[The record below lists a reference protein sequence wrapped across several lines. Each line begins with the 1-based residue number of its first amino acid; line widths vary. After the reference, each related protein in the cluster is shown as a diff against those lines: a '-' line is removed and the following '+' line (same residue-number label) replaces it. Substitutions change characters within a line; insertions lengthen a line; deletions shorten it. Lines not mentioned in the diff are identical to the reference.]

1 MLRLLGETA
10 MLTKAARR
18 QRKRTWSGNAED
30 TMDPERSDTQVGED
44 PVARLERAFIA
55 EYLDARGYDA
65 ERLQTLP
72 EAQVHQL
79 LKEASVYASAKLMEV
94 EARARLVTD
103 LHVGTPSGRTP
114 AA

>member
-1 MLRLLGETA
+1 MD
-10 MLTKAARR
+10 
-18 QRKRTWSGNAED
+18 AERPD
-30 TMDPERSDTQVGED
+30 TPVGED
-44 PVARLERAFIA
+44 PVAGLERAFIA
-55 EYLDARGYDA
+55 EFLEARGYDA

-79 LKEASVYASAKLMEV
+79 LKEASVYASTKLMEV

-103 LHVGTPSGRTP
+103 LHVGAPQGRTP